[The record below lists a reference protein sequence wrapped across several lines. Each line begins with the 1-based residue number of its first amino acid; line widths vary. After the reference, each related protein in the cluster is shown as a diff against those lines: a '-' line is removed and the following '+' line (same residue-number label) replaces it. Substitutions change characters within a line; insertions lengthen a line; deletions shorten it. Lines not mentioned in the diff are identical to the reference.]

1 MVKVKSTRES
11 YKGCAQLMHM
21 AFPIRD
27 VYTFEQFSSMA
38 EFTDSLESNQWI
50 RHYPDKKVKIKGKQT
65 LGIRL
70 QNKGNKGIFVKLDFS
85 KILKELDLKQPE
97 KIQPDFETFV
107 VKNKHGKNAPSCF
120 ISIDDSGGKYTV
132 QSILL
137 VKDKEDESERILF
150 ITTVLDM
157 KNRINEIRRRRLPSH
172 RLPRQSNDDDD
183 SYYDDDDDDD
193 DDDSY
198 FDDDDDDDDWW
209 DYDSGGRTPNDDR
222 SDSMNPNSHRY
233 NPGR

>member
-1 MVKVKSTRES
+1 MFKVKSTREG
-11 YKGCAQLMHM
+11 YKEYAQLMHM
-21 AFPIRD
+21 AYPIRD
-27 VYTFEQFSSMA
+27 VYTFEQFNSMA

-50 RHYPDKKVKIKGKQT
+50 RHNPDKKVKIKGKQT

-70 QNKGNKGIFVKLDFS
+70 QNKETKGIFVKLDFS

-107 VKNKHGKNAPSCF
+107 VKNKHGKNVPSCF

-137 VKDKEDESERILF
+137 VKDKEDESERILL

-157 KNRINEIRRRRLPSH
+157 KNRINEIRRRRIPSH

-183 SYYDDDDDDD
+183 DSYY
-193 DDDSY
+193 
-198 FDDDDDDDDWW
+198 DDDDDDDWW

-222 SDSMNPNSHRY
+222 SDSMNPNSRSY
-233 NPGR
+233 NPRR